1 MSRDPFRLTPP
12 VQSEDDVEKAC
23 LDILRLHY
31 KLLPIRLH
39 SGKFRSMDGKRVI
52 TAGIPGLTGIPDY
65 VIPWF
70 FMETKATRGS
80 LSIAQRAM
88 HKYLLDGWGRETI
101 VANSREALE
110 AGVDDW
116 LERHG
121 RGG

>member
-1 MSRDPFRLTPP
+1 
-12 VQSEDDVEKAC
+12 
-23 LDILRLHY
+23 
-31 KLLPIRLH
+31 
-39 SGKFRSMDGKRVI
+39 
-52 TAGIPGLTGIPDY
+52 
-65 VIPWF
+65 
-70 FMETKATRGS
+70 
-80 LSIAQRAM
+80 M